1 MSVSVINFPAVTLLF
16 HCIQHLRVGLQNMC
30 TFTHVYLT
38 LSPDV
43 FRQMGYK
50 FDPAVS
56 LRQQHL
62 ITNPYKLTILK
73 HQTAWDCLSSEME
86 LL

>member
-1 MSVSVINFPAVTLLF
+1 MYIGGYKS
-16 HCIQHLRVGLQNMC
+16 
-30 TFTHVYLT
+30 VYL
-38 LSPDV
+38 SV
-43 FRQMGYK
+43 GYK

-62 ITNPYKLTILK
+62 ITNLYTTTCYIQ
-73 HQTAWDCLSSEME
+73 HQTAWDCLIREME